1 MMPSASLELLFSREN
16 MYNRR
21 NTFAGEM
28 SKRAYE
34 SEHRGSMTRG
44 SNVQVKEFRNRNMQY
59 RLMGPSLR
67 PQPLRG
73 FQSTLGWHE

>member
-1 MMPSASLELLFSREN
+1 

-34 SEHRGSMTRG
+34 CEHRGSMTRE
-44 SNVQVKEFRNRNMQY
+44 SKVQVKEFRNRNMQY
-59 RLMGPSLR
+59 RRLEMLKSSPTGSEYILTDGVLVVVVLM
-67 PQPLRG
+67 RG
-73 FQSTLGWHE
+73 SCCRC